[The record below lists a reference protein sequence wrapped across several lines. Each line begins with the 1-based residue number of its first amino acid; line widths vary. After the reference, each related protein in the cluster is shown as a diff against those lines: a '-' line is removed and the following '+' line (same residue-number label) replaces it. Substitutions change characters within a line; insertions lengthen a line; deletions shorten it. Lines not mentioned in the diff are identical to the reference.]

1 MKRVP
6 VRVVAFAHGIVGAAV
21 PRRPGSMMS
30 LLVVATSHLMIL
42 PLTWLSLRW
51 LRVPERH
58 ELIAGSFLTIVY
70 ALFASMLAALVV
82 G

>member
-1 MKRVP
+1 
-6 VRVVAFAHGIVGAAV
+6 
-21 PRRPGSMMS
+21 MMS